1 MLKIFITMIF
11 LALGSFA
18 YVFSGLPDAQDMNQ
32 LKLMSASQV
41 YDIHGEL
48 IAKLFEEN
56 RVVVPLNKMSPYLI
70 DAIIA
75 NEDTRFYQ
83 HRGIDPIGIARA
95 LVVNITS
102 GDIAEGG
109 STITQQLARGMFL
122 NQDRTLLRKI
132 REAILAIKLD
142 VRFSKEEILHAY
154 LNQIYLGEGAYG
166 VEAASQAYF
175 GKSADDLDL
184 SESAMIAGLAKG
196 PIYYSPYNNIE
207 RAKER
212 RDTVINGMYLQG
224 YITEAMKADATQE
237 ILKIKSKRERS
248 VKASYF
254 LDYVAKELV
263 DLYGEE
269 KVYTGGLKIYTTL
282 DMRLQKIAEQT
293 LKEYQGAVV
302 AINPSNGYIHAM
314 VGGNNYSESQ
324 LNRVTDEYR
333 QPGSA
338 FKPIVY
344 ATAINKGMKTNTV
357 MVDEPINIAG
367 YKPQNYDNKY
377 RGAMTLKKALRWS
390 VNTVAVKVGQQA
402 GMHDVIQLANNLG
415 LSTITKADEH
425 LATVLGGVSAGVN
438 LLDLSTA
445 YTAFANGGILSKPIA
460 VLEVRNEHD
469 QVLDTFTTQQSAV
482 LSPETAY
489 IMTDMLM
496 GTIYN
501 GTASGANI
509 GREAAGKTGTTD
521 NYETAWFIGYIPDL
535 LVGIYVGND
544 NRVPTD
550 LSGTQVAE
558 MWGEF
563 MKQAISNK
571 QKKDFS
577 VPDTII
583 KGIDICANTGELAEA
598 NCKDHEYSAF
608 IKGTEPKRF
617 TDKII
622 EKILPKEE
630 KGSEREKKN
639 KWWFNFPGL
648 PKL

>member
-1 MLKIFITMIF
+1 MGKILITVILIAAGGFIHIF
-11 LALGSFA
+11 N
-18 YVFSGLPDAQDMNQ
+18 GLPDAEAMNQ

-41 YDIHGEL
+41 YDIHGDL

-56 RVVVPLNKMSPYLI
+56 RIVVPLNKMSPHLI
-70 DAIIA
+70 DAVIA

-122 NQDRTLLRKI
+122 NQDRTLMRKI
-132 REAILAIKLD
+132 KEAILAVKLD
-142 VRFSKEEILHAY
+142 FWFSKEEVLNAY

-166 VEAASQAYF
+166 VEAAAQAYF
-175 GKSADDLDL
+175 GKHADELNL
-184 SESAMIAGLAKG
+184 SESALIAGLAKG
-196 PIYYSPYNNIE
+196 PIYYSPYHDIE
-207 RAKER
+207 RAKAR
-212 RDTVINGMYLQG
+212 RDTVLDGMMQQG
-224 YITEAMKADATQE
+224 YITAAMKEEAIQE
-237 ILKIKSKRERS
+237 AVQVKAKKERS

-254 LDYVAKELV
+254 IDYVANELV
-263 DLYGEE
+263 NLYGEE

-293 LKEYQGAVV
+293 LKEYQGAIV
-302 AINPSNGYIHAM
+302 AINPTNGYINAM

-324 LNRVTDEYR
+324 LNRVVDEYR

-344 ATAINKGMKTNTV
+344 AAAINKGMKTNTM

-367 YKPQNYDNKY
+367 YKPQNYDKKY
-377 RGAMTLKKALRWS
+377 RGSMTLKKALRWS
-390 VNTVAVKVGQQA
+390 VNTVAVKVGQQV
-402 GMHDVIQLANNLG
+402 GMHDVIQLANTLG
-415 LSTITKADEH
+415 ISTITKADEH
-425 LATVLGGVSAGVN
+425 LATVLGGVSAGVS
-438 LLDLSTA
+438 LLELSSA

-460 VLEVRNEHD
+460 ILEVRDEHN
-469 QVLDTFTTQQSAV
+469 QVLNTFVTQQSVA
-482 LSPETAY
+482 LNADTAY

-544 NRVPTD
+544 DRTPTD

-558 MWGEF
+558 IWGGF
-563 MKQAISNK
+563 MKQAIENK
-571 QKKDFS
+571 AKKDFD
-577 VPDTII
+577 VPNTIV
-583 KGIDICANTGELAEA
+583 KGVDICANTGELAEY
-598 NCKDHEYSAF
+598 NCQDHEYSAF
-608 IKGTEPKRF
+608 IKGTEPK
-617 TDKII
+617 TLT
-622 EKILPKEE
+622 EKIKEKIFPKEE
-630 KGSEREKKN
+630 KNEKEKKN
-639 KWWFNFPGL
+639 KWWFNLPGL
-648 PKL
+648 PKF